1 MGVDVMTAPRFRSWA
16 VTHVGAMRKHNE
28 DAYVD
33 RPDLGIWAVA
43 DGAGGHA
50 AGEVASGMIADA
62 LQAIPSGLPAAELL
76 AQVRLAIE
84 QTHRHCARRRRGVA
98 GRDGGIDRG
107 GDAGARR
114 SFRLPVGR

>member
-1 MGVDVMTAPRFRSWA
+1 MEADVMTALRLRSWA
-16 VTHVGAMRKHNE
+16 ATHPGAKRTHNE

-50 AGEVASGMIADA
+50 AGEVASGMIAEA
-62 LQAIPSGLPAAELL
+62 LQEIPPELAASELL

-84 QTHRHCARRRRGVA
+84 RTHLALRGEAARRGPDVMVA
-98 GRDGGIDRG
+98 
-107 GDAGARR
+107 
-114 SFRLPVGR
+114 ST